1 MDDEE
6 KKNKAVGRIRKLR
19 NFYSNVITFVFVNV
33 LLLIINLIASPQ
45 NLWFYW
51 VTLIWGIILLV
62 QAFNIFTI
70 RDQFLGDEW
79 ERKKIKEIMDKDKR
93 KKPKNNT
100 PPKNN

>member
-1 MDDEE
+1 MEEE
-6 KKNKAVGRIRKLR
+6 KDIQKKAEARVRRLR
-19 NFYSNVITFVFVNV
+19 NFYSNVTTFVFVNV

-70 RDQFLGDEW
+70 RDKFLGDEW
-79 ERKKIKEIMDKDKR
+79 EKKKIKEIVKEHNSKKKKKD
-93 KKPKNNT
+93 
-100 PPKNN
+100 